1 MKRVDEKSEM
11 KNSIDD
17 DGDDDDYGYAV
28 KDIITINHDIMN
40 TTTNKRKLRNRG
52 VDKTNNKTDA
62 DCKDDNDDNE
72 CLKLETNTTCT
83 ITTTSTSSSAAAASS
98 LSSSSMIELDMISRN
113 HIQDILL
120 QLPGVGRKV
129 ADCISLFS
137 LDQCSIIP
145 IDTHVW
151 SIVSRDYDT
160 TLKEHKSLTPTVY
173 HKVLVVM
180 MLMIM
185 MMMMMMVFLVMMMN
199 VDVDVD
205 DDSLE
210 YDNVDDND
218 VDDLFVVTIK
228 SLYSYTLDR

>member
-1 MKRVDEKSEM
+1 
-11 KNSIDD
+11 
-17 DGDDDDYGYAV
+17 
-28 KDIITINHDIMN
+28 
-40 TTTNKRKLRNRG
+40 
-52 VDKTNNKTDA
+52 
-62 DCKDDNDDNE
+62 
-72 CLKLETNTTCT
+72 
-83 ITTTSTSSSAAAASS
+83 
-98 LSSSSMIELDMISRN
+98 MIELDMIFRN

-160 TLKEHKSLTPTVY
+160 TLKEHKSLTPSVH

-185 MMMMMMVFLVMMMN
+185 MMVFLVMMM
-199 VDVDVD
+199 VMMKMMVMFLVMMMMMMI
-205 DDSLE
+205 L
-210 YDNVDDND
+210 
-218 VDDLFVVTIK
+218 LMLLLMMMIW
-228 SLYSYTLDR
+228 